1 MTKVSDIGERQLI
14 DRIAAIMDV
23 NVRDDCAILSTT
35 ELMREWDNGIQ
46 QRNPTPAIVLTTDM
60 LHRTTDFPDG
70 MPYADIGW
78 MSVAVSLSDIASM
91 GARPAGVMAALGIP
105 PSMDVRDVEDIAK
118 GMAEC
123 AQKYNT
129 SIIGGDTD
137 SHDELTIV
145 TSAIGLCENGNII
158 KRGGAKVGD
167 IICVCKTLGGA
178 DAALRLLGIGI
189 ETRGERGIANNP
201 VNISAEIPNSLL
213 ASLYRPA
220 PCVFEGIALAQTG
233 VVTSMMDISDGLSL
247 SLKQLSDAS
256 HVGFEIEQSAVP
268 VHPDA
273 ESILGYDEA
282 LECALCGGG
291 DFGLLFT
298 IKADG
303 VDIARKACSKM
314 YAIGKVLE
322 YGEIVLKHNDT
333 CTPFGV
339 KGYEHFKTRT

>member
-14 DRIAAIMDV
+14 GRISAILNV
-23 NVRDDCAILSTT
+23 NSHDDCAIISCA
-35 ELMREWDNGIQ
+35 EMMGNNDDKISQ
-46 QRNPTPAIVLTTDM
+46 HAPTSAIVLTTDM
-60 LHRTTDFPDG
+60 LHRTTDFPGD

-178 DAALRLLGIGI
+178 DAALRLLGIG
-189 ETRGERGIANNP
+189 TRARGECSIANLIIP
-201 VNISAEIPNSLL
+201 AEIPNSLL
-213 ASLYRPA
+213 VSLYRPA

-256 HVGFEIEQSAVP
+256 HVGFEIEQSALP

-273 ESILGYDEA
+273 ESMLGCDEA
-282 LECALCGGG
+282 LECALYGGG

-298 IKADG
+298 IDADG
-303 VDIARKACSKM
+303 VDIARKACPEM
-314 YAIGKVLE
+314 HVIGMVLE
-322 YGEIVLKHNDT
+322 YGEIVLKHNGA
-333 CTPFGV
+333 CTLLGEM
-339 KGYEHFKTRT
+339 GYEHFKKGN

>member
-23 NVRDDCAILSTT
+23 NIHDDCAIINCAEMMGNNDKIRPLLPTST
-35 ELMREWDNGIQ
+35 
-46 QRNPTPAIVLTTDM
+46 IVLTTDM
-60 LHRTTDFPDG
+60 LHRTTDFPEC
-70 MPYADIGW
+70 MPYTDIGW

-167 IICVCKTLGGA
+167 IVCVCKTLGGA

-189 ETRGERGIANNP
+189 ETRGERGIANIP
-201 VNISAEIPNSLL
+201 ADIPNSLL

-314 YAIGKVLE
+314 YVIGRVLE